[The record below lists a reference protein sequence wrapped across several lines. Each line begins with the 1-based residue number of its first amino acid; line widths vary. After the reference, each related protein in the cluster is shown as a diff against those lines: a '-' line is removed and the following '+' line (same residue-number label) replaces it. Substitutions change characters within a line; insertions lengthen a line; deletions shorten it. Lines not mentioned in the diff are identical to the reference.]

1 MRGSLIDLYYLSSK
15 MIARLIAVEV
25 QGATAR

>member
-1 MRGSLIDLYYLSSK
+1 MDLYYLSSK